1 MTDYRAY
8 IFHVNREDLLQKAVA
23 SARDLWK
30 ELTVVDNSTNGLE
43 VPIPYVH
50 VLRPTVPLTAIQSI
64 NFAMMNTRTQGAKIA
79 IWMHS
84 DAEAHPGSCLAL
96 VEYARRMNVEGR
108 KWGTLFTNYDAL
120 AALNTELIDTVG
132 LWDTTF
138 HSYFGD
144 NDYYRRIR
152 LAGYECIDTGIPV
165 YHTASQTINSDPEL
179 RFRNSITFPL
189 YQAYYV
195 AKYGGS
201 PGNETYSTPFNRQG
215 STNLK

>member
-30 ELTVVDNSTNGLE
+30 ELTVVDNSANGLE
-43 VPIPYVH
+43 APIPYVH

-64 NFAMMNTRTQGAKIA
+64 NFAMVNTRAQGAKIA

-96 VEYARRMNVEGR
+96 VEYARRMNTEGR

-120 AALNTELIDTVG
+120 AALNTDLIDTVG

-201 PGNETYSTPFNRQG
+201 PGSETYLTPFNRQG